1 MISAGFEPQWYITQ
15 LVVITTRPL
24 ARCWKETN
32 GVLFDKTKQK
42 LNSQFSILF
51 YLLNKIDAL

>member
-15 LVVITTRPL
+15 LVVFTTRPL

-32 GVLFDKTKQK
+32 GVLFDKTKQ
-42 LNSQFSILF
+42 NSQFSILF
-51 YLLNKIDAL
+51 YLPNKIDAL